1 MSVYLHRRFFN
12 SFSKT
17 AKTVPYSKAVIG
29 MTMKMVNTARSR
41 VGAGLLLSL
50 ILLSLAWG
58 PSLVIAESVSD
69 DPVVAD
75 DATAAKEEEATTTG
89 ATKGERKSLPWLTS
103 LLHRF
108 GLQAAKEENDD
119 SCVEPSVL
127 SEEDAKSSVYVIGDI
142 HGDVICAISWVNRTG
157 LIQNLLNDNDVD
169 DSATVYDKLN
179 NPTEWKWNNEQA
191 SLVFMGDYVDKG
203 PTSKQTV
210 EFVKN
215 LTDVF
220 PNKVTAILGNHE
232 LELLRD
238 RDSRMAPYQ
247 RYSSYTHAVVHPGE
261 YHNYLDDV
269 RSLDEKDDIVLDQ
282 MYEALMEVYAFR
294 AHSAVRM
301 VPELNSVGN
310 KHRHYGIQYAITDI
324 IDPKH
329 RELAK
334 ERLEEYQDAYLKAF
348 RSGTKLGDF
357 VENRPIVH
365 LDENLKTLFVHGG
378 VSEEIGTRY
387 FAKGKEGVDRINKVW
402 FEHSHE
408 GKIYDF
414 LSGRGIEVDDELGYV
429 VYELLTYRG
438 NHPGYANWESSE
450 EYDDSES
457 DMHEVC
463 ATLHK
468 MLSKMEGIDR
478 IAVGHTPE
486 WNVQVRCDGAFL
498 ALDSTLGRW
507 IRGTGNEYCPG
518 PEHFEKRKGEG
529 VDVARTSRDSRY
541 RCHEIKKQCEGSI
554 VRLDSDMSVN
564 ILRMES

>member
-1 MSVYLHRRFFN
+1 
-12 SFSKT
+12 
-17 AKTVPYSKAVIG
+17 
-29 MTMKMVNTARSR
+29 MKMVRCRA
-41 VGAGLLLSL
+41 GAGLLLGL
-50 ILLSLAWG
+50 IFTLAWG
-58 PSLVIAESVSD
+58 PSSVVAESVVSD

-75 DATAAKEEEATTTG
+75 ATTAAG
-89 ATKGERKSLPWLTS
+89 NSN
-103 LLHRF
+103 
-108 GLQAAKEENDD
+108 NDD
-119 SCVEPSVL
+119 SCVEPSI
-127 SEEDAKSSVYVIGDI
+127 SEDAKSSVYVIGDI

-157 LIQNLLNDNDVD
+157 LIQNLLNDNDDVDD

-215 LTDVF
+215 LTDTF

-348 RSGTKLGDF
+348 RSGSPLGDF

-365 LDENLKTLFVHGG
+365 LNENLKTLFVHGG
-378 VSEEIGTRY
+378 VSFNSNCSMI
-387 FAKGKEGVDRINKVW
+387 
-402 FEHSHE
+402 
-408 GKIYDF
+408 F
-414 LSGRGIEVDDELGYV
+414 LSFVFS
-429 VYELLTYRG
+429 LLTPV
-438 NHPGYANWESSE
+438 N
-450 EYDDSES
+450 
-457 DMHEVC
+457 
-463 ATLHK
+463 L
-468 MLSKMEGIDR
+468 LSLFNR
-478 IAVGHTPE
+478 S
-486 WNVQVRCDGAFL
+486 VR
-498 ALDSTLGRW
+498 
-507 IRGTGNEYCPG
+507 
-518 PEHFEKRKGEG
+518 
-529 VDVARTSRDSRY
+529 
-541 RCHEIKKQCEGSI
+541 
-554 VRLDSDMSVN
+554 RLEQN
-564 ILRMES
+564 ILQKVKRALIG

>member
-1 MSVYLHRRFFN
+1 
-12 SFSKT
+12 
-17 AKTVPYSKAVIG
+17 
-29 MTMKMVNTARSR
+29 MTMKMVNTARSSR
-41 VGAGLLLSL
+41 AVAGLLLSL
-50 ILLSLAWG
+50 VLFSIAWG
-58 PSLVIAESVSD
+58 PSSVAAESVVSD

-75 DATAAKEEEATTTG
+75 ATTGKEEATATAAG
-89 ATKGERKSLPWLTS
+89 S
-103 LLHRF
+103 
-108 GLQAAKEENDD
+108 NDD
-119 SCVEPSVL
+119 SCVEPSI
-127 SEEDAKSSVYVIGDI
+127 SGDAKSSVYVIGDI

-169 DSATVYDKLN
+169 DTAHEEKTVYDKLN

-294 AHSAVRM
+294 AHGAVRM

-329 RELAK
+329 RDLAK

-348 RSGTKLGDF
+348 RSGSPLGDF
-357 VENRPIVH
+357 VENLPIVH
-365 LDENLKTLFVHGG
+365 VDENLKTLFVHGG
-378 VSEEIGTRY
+378 VSEEIGTKY
-387 FAKGKEGVDRINKVW
+387 FAKGKEGVDRINKIW
-402 FEHSHE
+402 WEHSHD
-408 GKIYDF
+408 GKMYDF
-414 LSGRGIEVDDELGYV
+414 LSGRGIDIDDELGYV

-438 NHPGYANWESSE
+438 NHPGYANWESHE

-457 DMHEVC
+457 DLHEVC

-486 WNVQVRCDGAFL
+486 WDVQVRCDGAFL

-518 PEHFEKRKGEG
+518 PEHFEKRKGF
-529 VDVARTSRDSRY
+529 DVPRTSRDGKY
-541 RCHEIKKQCEGSI
+541 RCNEVKKQCEGSI

-564 ILRMES
+564 ILKIV

>member
-1 MSVYLHRRFFN
+1 
-12 SFSKT
+12 
-17 AKTVPYSKAVIG
+17 
-29 MTMKMVNTARSR
+29 MTMKMVNFMAR
-41 VGAGLLLSL
+41 GPGLLLSL
-50 ILLSLAWG
+50 IILSWG
-58 PSLVIAESVSD
+58 LSFVAAESSVSD
-69 DPVVAD
+69 NPVVVAD
-75 DATAAKEEEATTTG
+75 DVTA
-89 ATKGERKSLPWLTS
+89 
-103 LLHRF
+103 
-108 GLQAAKEENDD
+108 DD
-119 SCVEPSVL
+119 SCVEPSI
-127 SEEDAKSSVYVIGDI
+127 SEDAKSSVYVIGDI

-157 LIQNLLNDNDVD
+157 LIQNLLNDNNDVEE
-169 DSATVYDKLN
+169 SATVYDKLN

-215 LTDVF
+215 LTDTF

-348 RSGTKLGDF
+348 RSGTELGDF
-357 VENRPIVH
+357 VENRPIVF
-365 LDENLKTLFVHGG
+365 LNENLKTLFVHGG
-378 VSEEIGTRY
+378 VSEEIGTNY
-387 FAKGKEGVDRINKVW
+387 FTKGKEGVDRINKIW
-402 FEHSHE
+402 WEHSHE
-408 GKIYDF
+408 GKMYDF
-414 LSGRGIEVDDELGYV
+414 LSGRGIDIDDELGYV

-438 NHPGYANWESSE
+438 NHPGYANWESHE

-457 DMHEVC
+457 DSHEVC

-486 WNVQVRCDGAFL
+486 WDVQVRCDGAFL

-518 PEHFEKRKGEG
+518 PEHFEKRKEHP
-529 VDVARTSRDSRY
+529 RTSRDGNY
-541 RCHEIKKQCEGSI
+541 RCHEVKKQCEGSI